1 MAGWEYQVIHI
12 NVEPP
17 RPQGPPPPADG
28 AATTPPVA
36 GESSGGKP
44 MFSDTFLK
52 KEFPQFYQ
60 KPPSEGSASQAQHPA
75 HQLQTFL
82 NGHGAQGWELIGVF
96 PVGNLT
102 MMFFRRSKLSEPK
115 PARPAQEPAAMKP
128 AMASELAMAPPSAT
142 ATASAVEPASAMAP
156 ASAVGS
162 DSASGPAAEAADNA
176 AAGEGTLHEVLRRL
190 EQIEERLRVR
200 EVAGEGPTPSGPT
213 PTGRP
218 ARPPRDAGSAQTS
231 AGRAGGSLPGGRQL
245 KAGSSGARS
254 AVPGERVTPAQLANL
269 ADATPL
275 TSSRAAQAIGL
286 RSAASLANHGAR
298 YGYAPGLSK
307 RGPNGLVAIYTGSG
321 TAEKGGNERRLWIVV
336 PAQRLEG

>member
-17 RPQGPPPPADG
+17 RPQSPPPPADG

-102 MMFFRRSKLSEPK
+102 MMFFRRPKPSEPK
-115 PARPAQEPAAMKP
+115 PARPAQEPAALKP
-128 AMASELAMAPPSAT
+128 GMASELAMAPPSAMSPPST
-142 ATASAVEPASAMAP
+142 TEPASAVESASAMAP

-162 DSASGPAAEAADNA
+162 DSASGPAAEAADNDA
-176 AAGEGTLHEVLRRL
+176 AREGTLHEVLRRL
-190 EQIEERLRVR
+190 EQIDERLRVR
-200 EVAGEGPTPSGPT
+200 EVAGESPT
-213 PTGRP
+213 PTGRQ
-218 ARPPRDAGSAQTS
+218 G
-231 AGRAGGSLPGGRQL
+231 QL
-245 KAGSSGARS
+245 KAGRSEARS
-254 AVPGERVTPAQLANL
+254 AVPGEWVTPAQLANL
-269 ADATPL
+269 ADETPL

>member
-60 KPPSEGSASQAQHPA
+60 KPPSEGLASQAQHPA

-102 MMFFRRSKLSEPK
+102 MMFFRRSKPSEPK
-115 PARPAQEPAAMKP
+115 PARPAQEPTAMMP
-128 AMASELAMAPPSAT
+128 AMASELAMAS
-142 ATASAVEPASAMAP
+142 ASAVAP

-176 AAGEGTLHEVLRRL
+176 AAREGTLHEVLRRL

-200 EVAGEGPTPSGPT
+200 ELAGEGPTPTGPM

-218 ARPPRDAGSAQTS
+218 ARPPRDAVSAQTS

-245 KAGSSGARS
+245 KAGRSEARS
-254 AVPGERVTPAQLANL
+254 AFPGERVTPAQLANL

>member
-1 MAGWEYQVIHI
+1 VELPVAGWEYQVIHI

-17 RPQGPPPPADG
+17 RPEGPPPPAGG
-28 AATTPPVA
+28 AATTPRVA
-36 GESSGGKP
+36 GESSGGRP

-102 MMFFRRSKLSEPK
+102 MMFFRRSKHSEPK
-115 PARPAQEPAAMKP
+115 PTRPAQEPAAMKP
-128 AMASELAMAPPSAT
+128 AMASELAMAPPSAMG
-142 ATASAVEPASAMAP
+142 SASAM
-156 ASAVGS
+156 GS

-176 AAGEGTLHEVLRRL
+176 AAREGTLHEVLRRL

-200 EVAGEGPTPSGPT
+200 EVAGEGPTP
-213 PTGRP
+213 TGRP

-231 AGRAGGSLPGGRQL
+231 AGRDGGSLPGQRQL
-245 KAGSSGARS
+245 KAGRTEARS

-269 ADATPL
+269 ADVTPL

>member
-17 RPQGPPPPADG
+17 RPEGPPPPADG
-28 AATTPPVA
+28 ATTTPPVA

-102 MMFFRRSKLSEPK
+102 MMFFRRSKHSEPK
-115 PARPAQEPAAMKP
+115 PTRPAQEPAAMKP
-128 AMASELAMAPPSAT
+128 AMA
-142 ATASAVEPASAMAP
+142 
-156 ASAVGS
+156 S

-176 AAGEGTLHEVLRRL
+176 AAREGTLHEVLRRL
-190 EQIEERLRVR
+190 EQLEERLRVR
-200 EVAGEGPTPSGPT
+200 ELAGEGPTPTGPM

-218 ARPPRDAGSAQTS
+218 ARPPRDAVSAQTS

-245 KAGSSGARS
+245 KAGRSEARS
-254 AVPGERVTPAQLANL
+254 AFPGERVTPAQLANL

>member
-1 MAGWEYQVIHI
+1 MNGWEYQVIHI

-17 RPQGPPPPADG
+17 KPLGQPPAGDG
-28 AATTPPVA
+28 PAAAPSAA
-36 GESSGGKP
+36 GDGLGNKP
-44 MFSDTFLK
+44 MFSETFLK
-52 KEFPQFYQ
+52 KEFPQFYE
-60 KPPSEGSASQAQHPA
+60 KPPTEGSSAQAQHPA

-102 MMFFRRSKLSEPK
+102 MMFFRRLKLPEPK
-115 PARPAQEPAAMKP
+115 PARPAQEPAALKP
-128 AMASELAMAPPSAT
+128 GMASELAMAPPSTMAPPSAMAPPST
-142 ATASAVEPASAMAP
+142 TEPASAVESASAMAP

-162 DSASGPAAEAADNA
+162 DSASGPAAEAADNDA
-176 AAGEGTLHEVLRRL
+176 AREGTLHEVLRRL

-200 EVAGEGPTPSGPT
+200 EVAVESPT
-213 PTGRP
+213 PTGRQ
-218 ARPPRDAGSAQTS
+218 G
-231 AGRAGGSLPGGRQL
+231 QL
-245 KAGSSGARS
+245 KAGRSEARS
-254 AVPGERVTPAQLANL
+254 AVPGEWVTPAQLANL

>member
-17 RPQGPPPPADG
+17 RPEGPPPLAGG

-36 GESSGGKP
+36 GESSGGRP

-102 MMFFRRSKLSEPK
+102 MMFFRRSKHSEPK
-115 PARPAQEPAAMKP
+115 PTRPAQEPAAMKP
-128 AMASELAMAPPSAT
+128 AMA
-142 ATASAVEPASAMAP
+142 
-156 ASAVGS
+156 S

-176 AAGEGTLHEVLRRL
+176 AAREGTLHEVLRRL

-200 EVAGEGPTPSGPT
+200 ELAGEGPTPTGPM

-218 ARPPRDAGSAQTS
+218 ARPPRDAVSAQTS

-245 KAGSSGARS
+245 KAGRSEARS
-254 AVPGERVTPAQLANL
+254 AFPGERVTPAQLANL

>member
-17 RPQGPPPPADG
+17 RPEGPPPPADG

-60 KPPSEGSASQAQHPA
+60 KPPSEESVSQAQHPA

-102 MMFFRRSKLSEPK
+102 MMFFRRTKHSEPK
-115 PARPAQEPAAMKP
+115 PTRPAQEPAAMKP
-128 AMASELAMAPPSAT
+128 AMASELAMAS
-142 ATASAVEPASAMAP
+142 ASAVAP

-176 AAGEGTLHEVLRRL
+176 AAREGTLHEVLRRL
-190 EQIEERLRVR
+190 EQLEERLRVR
-200 EVAGEGPTPSGPT
+200 ELAGEGPT

-218 ARPPRDAGSAQTS
+218 ARPPRDADSAQTS
-231 AGRAGGSLPGGRQL
+231 AGRAGGSLPGQRQL
-245 KAGSSGARS
+245 KAGRSEARS
-254 AVPGERVTPAQLANL
+254 AVPGRVTPAQLANL

-286 RSAASLANHGAR
+286 RSAASLANYGAR
-298 YGYAPGLSK
+298 HGYTPGLSK

-336 PAQRLEG
+336 PAQSLEG

>member
-17 RPQGPPPPADG
+17 RPPGPPPPADG
-28 AATTPPVA
+28 TAAAPPAA
-36 GESSGGKP
+36 GENTSGKP
-44 MFSDTFLK
+44 MFSETFLK
-52 KEFPQFYQ
+52 KEFPQFYE
-60 KPPSEGSASQAQHPA
+60 KPPTEGSAAQAQHPA
-75 HQLQTFL
+75 YQLQTFL
-82 NGHGAQGWELIGVF
+82 NGHGARGWELIGVF
-96 PVGNLT
+96 PVGTLT
-102 MMFFRRSKLSEPK
+102 MMFFRRPKPSEPK
-115 PARPAQEPAAMKP
+115 PASSAMEPAAIKP
-128 AMASELAMAPPSAT
+128 AMASESAMT
-142 ATASAVEPASAMAP
+142 TASAVAAASAVAPASAM
-156 ASAVGS
+156 GS
-162 DSASGPAAEAADNA
+162 DFASGPAAEAANTSADR
-176 AAGEGTLHEVLRRL
+176 EGTLHEVLRRL

-200 EVAGEGPTPSGPT
+200 DVEGNRTT

-218 ARPPRDAGSAQTS
+218 ARPGRVAGSAQTS
-231 AGRAGGSLPGGRQL
+231 SGRAGGKRPGGRQP
-245 KAGSSGARS
+245 KAGRSEARS

-275 TSSRAAQAIGL
+275 PSSRAALAIGL
-286 RSAASLANHGAR
+286 RSATSLANHGAR

>member
-28 AATTPPVA
+28 ATTTPPVA

-102 MMFFRRSKLSEPK
+102 MMFFRRSKHSEPK
-115 PARPAQEPAAMKP
+115 PTRPAQEPAAMKP
-128 AMASELAMAPPSAT
+128 AMA
-142 ATASAVEPASAMAP
+142 
-156 ASAVGS
+156 S

-176 AAGEGTLHEVLRRL
+176 AAREGTLHEVLRRL

-200 EVAGEGPTPSGPT
+200 ELAGEGPT

-218 ARPPRDAGSAQTS
+218 DRPPRDAGSAQTS
-231 AGRAGGSLPGGRQL
+231 AGRAGGSLAGQRQL
-245 KAGSSGARS
+245 KSGRSEARS
-254 AVPGERVTPAQLANL
+254 AVPGEWVTPAQLANL

-275 TSSRAAQAIGL
+275 TSRRAALAIGL

-298 YGYAPGLSK
+298 YGYTPGLSK

>member
-17 RPQGPPPPADG
+17 RPQSPPPPADG

-60 KPPSEGSASQAQHPA
+60 KPPTEGSASQAQHPA

-102 MMFFRRSKLSEPK
+102 MMFFRRSKHSEPK
-115 PARPAQEPAAMKP
+115 PTGAAQEPAAMKP
-128 AMASELAMAPPSAT
+128 AMA
-142 ATASAVEPASAMAP
+142 
-156 ASAVGS
+156 S

-176 AAGEGTLHEVLRRL
+176 AAREGTLHEVLRRL

-200 EVAGEGPTPSGPT
+200 ELAGEGPTPTGPM

-218 ARPPRDAGSAQTS
+218 ARPPRDAVSAQTS

-245 KAGSSGARS
+245 KAGRSEARS
-254 AVPGERVTPAQLANL
+254 AFPGERVTPAQLANL

>member
-28 AATTPPVA
+28 ATTTPAVA

-102 MMFFRRSKLSEPK
+102 MMFFRRSKHSEPK
-115 PARPAQEPAAMKP
+115 PTRPAQEPAAMKP
-128 AMASELAMAPPSAT
+128 AMA
-142 ATASAVEPASAMAP
+142 
-156 ASAVGS
+156 S

-176 AAGEGTLHEVLRRL
+176 AAREGTLHEVLRRL

-200 EVAGEGPTPSGPT
+200 ELAGEGPTPTGPM

-218 ARPPRDAGSAQTS
+218 ARPPRDAVSAQTS

-245 KAGSSGARS
+245 KAGRSEARS
-254 AVPGERVTPAQLANL
+254 AFPGERVTPAQLANL

>member
-28 AATTPPVA
+28 ATTTPPVA
-36 GESSGGKP
+36 GESSGAKP
-44 MFSDTFLK
+44 MFSETFLK

-60 KPPSEGSASQAQHPA
+60 KPPNEGSASQAQHPA

-102 MMFFRRSKLSEPK
+102 MMFFRRSKRSEPK
-115 PARPAQEPAAMKP
+115 PTRPAQEPAALKP
-128 AMASELAMAPPSAT
+128 AMASELAVAPPSA
-142 ATASAVEPASAMAP
+142 VAP

-162 DSASGPAAEAADNA
+162 DSASGPATEAADNA
-176 AAGEGTLHEVLRRL
+176 AAREGTLHEVLRRL
-190 EQIEERLRVR
+190 EQIEERLRLR
-200 EVAGEGPTPSGPT
+200 EVAGEGPTSTGPT

-218 ARPPRDAGSAQTS
+218 DRPPRDAGSAQIS
-231 AGRAGGSLPGGRQL
+231 AGRAGGSLPGQRQL
-245 KAGSSGARS
+245 KAGRSEARS
-254 AVPGERVTPAQLANL
+254 AVSGERVTPAQLANL
-269 ADATPL
+269 TDATPL

>member
-28 AATTPPVA
+28 ATTTPPVA

-102 MMFFRRSKLSEPK
+102 MMFFRRSKHSEPK
-115 PARPAQEPAAMKP
+115 PTRPAQEPAAMKP
-128 AMASELAMAPPSAT
+128 AMA
-142 ATASAVEPASAMAP
+142 
-156 ASAVGS
+156 S

-176 AAGEGTLHEVLRRL
+176 AAREGTLHEVLRRL

-200 EVAGEGPTPSGPT
+200 ELAGEGPTPTGPM

-218 ARPPRDAGSAQTS
+218 AGPPRDAVSAQTS

-245 KAGSSGARS
+245 KAGRSEARS
-254 AVPGERVTPAQLANL
+254 AFPGERVTPAQLANL

>member
-17 RPQGPPPPADG
+17 RPQGPPPAADG

-102 MMFFRRSKLSEPK
+102 MMFFRRSKHSEPK
-115 PARPAQEPAAMKP
+115 PTRPAQEPAAMKP
-128 AMASELAMAPPSAT
+128 AMASELAMAPPSAMG
-142 ATASAVEPASAMAP
+142 SASAM
-156 ASAVGS
+156 GS
-162 DSASGPAAEAADNA
+162 DSASGPAAEATDNA
-176 AAGEGTLHEVLRRL
+176 TAREGTLHEFLRRL

-200 EVAGEGPTPSGPT
+200 EVAGEGPTPP
-213 PTGRP
+213 GRP

-231 AGRAGGSLPGGRQL
+231 AGRAGGSLPGQRPL
-245 KAGSSGARS
+245 KAGRPEARS
-254 AVPGERVTPAQLANL
+254 GSPRRTGDPSPAGQPRRCNPAQQQPGGPGDRPALRRQPGEPWRPLRLRTGAQQARPQRLGGHL
-269 ADATPL
+269 HRFRH
-275 TSSRAAQAIGL
+275 SR
-286 RSAASLANHGAR
+286 
-298 YGYAPGLSK
+298 
-307 RGPNGLVAIYTGSG
+307 
-321 TAEKGGNERRLWIVV
+321 KGG
-336 PAQRLEG
+336 Q

>member
-1 MAGWEYQVIHI
+1 
-12 NVEPP
+12 
-17 RPQGPPPPADG
+17 
-28 AATTPPVA
+28 
-36 GESSGGKP
+36 

-102 MMFFRRSKLSEPK
+102 MMFFRRSKHSEPK
-115 PARPAQEPAAMKP
+115 PTRPAQEPAAMKP
-128 AMASELAMAPPSAT
+128 AMA
-142 ATASAVEPASAMAP
+142 
-156 ASAVGS
+156 S

-176 AAGEGTLHEVLRRL
+176 AAREGTLHEVLRRL

-200 EVAGEGPTPSGPT
+200 ELAGEGPTPTGPM

-218 ARPPRDAGSAQTS
+218 ARPPRDAVSAQTS

-245 KAGSSGARS
+245 KAGRSEARS
-254 AVPGERVTPAQLANL
+254 AFPGERVTPAQLANL

>member
-12 NVEPP
+12 NVEAP
-17 RPQGPPPPADG
+17 RPPGPPPPGDG
-28 AATTPPVA
+28 PAAASPAA
-36 GESSGGKP
+36 GESSVSKP
-44 MFSDTFLK
+44 MFSENFLK
-52 KEFPQFYQ
+52 KEFPQFYE
-60 KPPSEGSASQAQHPA
+60 KPPTEGSASQAQHPA

-82 NGHGAQGWELIGVF
+82 NGHGVQGWELIGVF

-102 MMFFRRSKLSEPK
+102 MMFFRRPKRSEPK
-115 PARPAQEPAAMKP
+115 PASPAQEPAAMKP
-128 AMASELAMAPPSAT
+128 AMASEPAMAAPSAT
-142 ATASAVEPASAMAP
+142 APASAGAPASAMAS

-162 DSASGPAAEAADNA
+162 DAASGPAAEAADNA
-176 AAGEGTLHEVLRRL
+176 AAREGSLHEVLRRL

-200 EVAGEGPTPSGPT
+200 EDAGESPT
-213 PTGRP
+213 PTGRQ
-218 ARPPRDAGSAQTS
+218 ARTPRDAGSAQSS
-231 AGRAGGSLPGGRQL
+231 AGRPGNRPGGRQL
-245 KAGSSGARS
+245 KAGRSEARS

>member
-17 RPQGPPPPADG
+17 RPPGPPSRPADG
-28 AATTPPVA
+28 PAAAPPAA
-36 GESSGGKP
+36 GEGSGGKP
-44 MFSDTFLK
+44 MFSENFLK
-52 KEFPQFYQ
+52 KEFPQFYE
-60 KPPSEGSASQAQHPA
+60 KPLTEASAAQAQHPA

-102 MMFFRRSKLSEPK
+102 MMFFRRPKPTEPK
-115 PARPAQEPAAMKP
+115 PARPANEPAAMKP
-128 AMASELAMAPPSAT
+128 AVASDLAKASDSAKASDLAMAT
-142 ATASAVEPASAMAP
+142 E
-156 ASAVGS
+156 SAVGS
-162 DSASGPAAEAADNA
+162 DSTSGPAAEAADNA
-176 AAGEGTLHEVLRRL
+176 AHRERTLDEVLRRL
-190 EQIEERLRVR
+190 EQIEARLRVR
-200 EVAGEGPTPSGPT
+200 EVEGGRST

-218 ARPPRDAGSAQTS
+218 TRPRRDADYAQTS
-231 AGRAGGSLPGGRQL
+231 AGRAGGSRPGGRQL
-245 KAGSSGARS
+245 KAGRSEARS

-275 TSSRAAQAIGL
+275 PSSRAALAIGL
-286 RSAASLANHGAR
+286 RSATSLANHGAR

-321 TAEKGGNERRLWIVV
+321 TAEKGGQERRLWIVV
-336 PAQRLEG
+336 PAQRLES

>member
-1 MAGWEYQVIHI
+1 MELPMAGWEYQVIHI

-17 RPQGPPPPADG
+17 KPQGPPPPADG
-28 AATTPPVA
+28 AATTQPVA
-36 GESSGGKP
+36 GESSGAKP

-60 KPPSEGSASQAQHPA
+60 KPPTEGSASQAQHPA

-115 PARPAQEPAAMKP
+115 PTRPAQEPAAMKP
-128 AMASELAMAPPSAT
+128 AMASELAMAT
-142 ATASAVEPASAMAP
+142 APAVAP

-176 AAGEGTLHEVLRRL
+176 AAREGTLHEVLRRL

-200 EVAGEGPTPSGPT
+200 EVAGEGPTPTGPT
-213 PTGRP
+213 PTRRP
-218 ARPPRDAGSAQTS
+218 DRPPRDAGSAQTS

-245 KAGSSGARS
+245 KAGRSEARS
-254 AVPGERVTPAQLANL
+254 AVSGERVTPAQLANL

>member
-1 MAGWEYQVIHI
+1 
-12 NVEPP
+12 
-17 RPQGPPPPADG
+17 
-28 AATTPPVA
+28 
-36 GESSGGKP
+36 

-102 MMFFRRSKLSEPK
+102 MMFFRRSKPSEPK
-115 PARPAQEPAAMKP
+115 PASPAQEPSAMTP
-128 AMASELAMAPPSAT
+128 AMASELAMAPPSAVGSD
-142 ATASAVEPASAMAP
+142 SAVGS

-176 AAGEGTLHEVLRRL
+176 AAREGTLHEVLRRL

-200 EVAGEGPTPSGPT
+200 EVAGEGPTP
-213 PTGRP
+213 TGRP

-231 AGRAGGSLPGGRQL
+231 AGRDGGSLPGQRQL
-245 KAGSSGARS
+245 KAGRSEARS

>member
-17 RPQGPPPPADG
+17 RPQGPPPTADG
-28 AATTPPVA
+28 TATTPPVA

-44 MFSDTFLK
+44 MFSETFLK

-60 KPPSEGSASQAQHPA
+60 KPPTEGSASQAQHPA

-115 PARPAQEPAAMKP
+115 PTSPAQEPAAMKP
-128 AMASELAMAPPSAT
+128 ALASELAMAPPSAT
-142 ATASAVEPASAMAP
+142 APAPAVESAP
-156 ASAVGS
+156 AVGS

-176 AAGEGTLHEVLRRL
+176 AAGEGTLDAVLRRL
-190 EQIEERLRVR
+190 EQIEERLRLR
-200 EVAGEGPTPSGPT
+200 EVAGEGPTPTGPT
-213 PTGRP
+213 PTRRP
-218 ARPPRDAGSAQTS
+218 ARPPRDAGSAQIS
-231 AGRAGGSLPGGRQL
+231 AGRTGGSLPGGRQL
-245 KAGSSGARS
+245 KAGRSEARS
-254 AVPGERVTPAQLANL
+254 AVPGERVTPAQLANF

>member
-17 RPQGPPPPADG
+17 RPQGPPPAADG

-102 MMFFRRSKLSEPK
+102 MMFFRRSKHSEPK
-115 PARPAQEPAAMKP
+115 PTRPAQEPAAMKP
-128 AMASELAMAPPSAT
+128 AMASELAMAPPSAMG
-142 ATASAVEPASAMAP
+142 SASAM
-156 ASAVGS
+156 GS

-176 AAGEGTLHEVLRRL
+176 AAREGTLHEVLRRL

-200 EVAGEGPTPSGPT
+200 EVAGEGPTPTGPT
-213 PTGRP
+213 PTRRP

-231 AGRAGGSLPGGRQL
+231 AGRAGGSLPGQRPL
-245 KAGSSGARS
+245 KAGRSEARS

-336 PAQRLEG
+336 PAQRLEV